1 MREVHPEMIEL
12 VMGIKN
18 PTPQIQEEQGRFL
31 KKFGLEEKLVL
42 EN

>member
-1 MREVHPEMIEL
+1 MIEL

-18 PTPQIQEEQGRFL
+18 PTPQIQEEQDRFL
-31 KKFGLEEKLVL
+31 EKFGLEEKFLI